1 VLSATFD
8 TNIYVSALNFG
19 GIPLRLLNMARD
31 GVIRL
36 DVSEAIF
43 GELADVLETKF
54 HWRKPDIEHAIEQ
67 LRAFANHVTPSESL
81 KVVRRDPDDDTILE
95 CAAAARSDYV
105 VTGDK
110 DLLEVGLHRGAR
122 IIMPAVFLALGGSH

>member
-36 DVSEAIF
+36 DISEALF
-43 GELADVLETKF
+43 EDA
-54 HWRKPDIEHAIEQ
+54 
-67 LRAFANHVTPSESL
+67 PSFIVMESIT
-81 KVVRRDPDDDTILE
+81 V
-95 CAAAARSDYV
+95 
-105 VTGDK
+105 
-110 DLLEVGLHRGAR
+110 
-122 IIMPAVFLALGGSH
+122 